1 MLHKLLIILYDLD
14 VASEQ
19 REYIPL
25 WYLVF
30 SWAFKNLLIY
40 RFKI

>member
-19 REYIPL
+19 REYIPR
-25 WYLVF
+25 WYLVLG
-30 SWAFKNLLIY
+30 FKKPINIQ
-40 RFKI
+40 I